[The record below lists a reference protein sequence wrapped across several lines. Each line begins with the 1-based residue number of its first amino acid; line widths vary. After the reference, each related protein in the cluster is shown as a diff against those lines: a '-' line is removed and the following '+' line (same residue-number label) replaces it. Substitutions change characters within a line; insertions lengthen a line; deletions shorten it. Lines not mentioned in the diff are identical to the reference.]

1 MTIAGLQIENHFN
14 SRAHVE
20 RDGIQAQLDYLSFN
34 FNSRAHVERDLS
46 IVSGIIL
53 SASFQLTRS
62 RGARQFSVSFS
73 LLSKNFNSRAHVERD
88 VAYICRLRLSVIST
102 HALTWSATVAQ
113 KGQYLIG
120 KISTHALTWSATETK
135 SYDIPRFNI
144 STHALTWSA
153 TYMATSR
160 SSKPQNF
167 NSRAHVERD
176 GQRRAGTEGRLN
188 FNSRAH
194 VERDDPDPFLEKAC
208 EISTHALTW
217 SATHCQRRADHNE
230 RISTHALTWSATVAV
245 CRGVRLGISFQLTR
259 SRGARQTK
267 QALDKLTKVISTH
280 ALTWSATAKR
290 AARS

>member
-1 MTIAGLQIENHFN
+1 
-14 SRAHVE
+14 
-20 RDGIQAQLDYLSFN
+20 
-34 FNSRAHVERDLS
+34 
-46 IVSGIIL
+46 
-53 SASFQLTRS
+53 
-62 RGARQFSVSFS
+62 
-73 LLSKNFNSRAHVERD
+73 
-88 VAYICRLRLSVIST
+88 
-102 HALTWSATVAQ
+102 
-113 KGQYLIG
+113 
-120 KISTHALTWSATETK
+120 
-135 SYDIPRFNI
+135 
-144 STHALTWSA
+144 
-153 TYMATSR
+153 MATSR
-160 SSKPQNF
+160 SSKQQNF

-176 GQRRAGTEGRLN
+176 WQRRAGTEGRLN

-208 EISTHALTW
+208 EISTHALTWSATYNRYRQRVGGRNFNSRAHVERDKRGVSDVRRAYISTHALTW